1 VQAETLYKDAQAKI
15 SDAEEI
21 RSGDGDIASM
31 RQEAADGLDNLAGV
45 ARLSSLPIY
54 LFESDTALI
63 SIVVDEGQLGNI
75 YVLDAQNNRVY
86 RISTDEFFQ
95 DMLAEPEAI
104 LSGEQIVGSFVV
116 GPLVDMMW
124 RPGGNQVTRDGLAIL
139 DERGALVSYFSDFSD
154 LRAVTLD
161 LASQWKTPSSVAD
174 FSERLYVLDQGSPA
188 IWRYYPEGEGFTIL
202 DEQQSIEFVDEADL
216 EHVVD
221 MAIYS
226 EDGSIILLY
235 DDGRMRRYANGRLLW
250 QESDLQA
257 NGLATPMVSPVAIK
271 IIGRGL
277 NSSVYVADP
286 GSDRIIQLSLG
297 GTFLAQYKA
306 TDEAGN
312 ELFGRISDFAVSGNP
327 VRILVVTDNGI
338 YSVGEE

>member
-1 VQAETLYKDAQAKI
+1 
-15 SDAEEI
+15 
-21 RSGDGDIASM
+21 
-31 RQEAADGLDNLAGV
+31 
-45 ARLSSLPIY
+45 
-54 LFESDTALI
+54 
-63 SIVVDEGQLGNI
+63 
-75 YVLDAQNNRVY
+75 
-86 RISTDEFFQ
+86 
-95 DMLAEPEAI
+95 
-104 LSGEQIVGSFVV
+104 
-116 GPLVDMMW
+116 
-124 RPGGNQVTRDGLAIL
+124 
-139 DERGALVSYFSDFSD
+139 
-154 LRAVTLD
+154 
-161 LASQWKTPSSVAD
+161 
-174 FSERLYVLDQGSPA
+174 
-188 IWRYYPEGEGFTIL
+188 
-202 DEQQSIEFVDEADL
+202 
-216 EHVVD
+216 
-221 MAIYS
+221 
-226 EDGSIILLY
+226 
-235 DDGRMRRYANGRLLW
+235 MRRYANGRLLW